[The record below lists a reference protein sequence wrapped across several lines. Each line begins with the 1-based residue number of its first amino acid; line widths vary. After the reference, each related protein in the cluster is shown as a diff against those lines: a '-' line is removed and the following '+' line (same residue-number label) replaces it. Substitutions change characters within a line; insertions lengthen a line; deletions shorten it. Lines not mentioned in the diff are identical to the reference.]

1 MKVNFNTEE
10 MKIFQFM
17 LNNREKITT
26 IVFSHNMSAKR
37 EFSNLKKALF
47 QNSLHG
53 FVKKFDALTLC
64 IYLRNKSIIK
74 FEYFKDAGEAKGTMR
89 DYIYFDVE
97 LKDQSL
103 THQLK
108 MRSLN
113 EIYFDNRELK
123 ILNIQ

>member
-26 IVFSHNMSAKR
+26 IVFSHSLSAKR
-37 EFSNLKKALF
+37 EFSNLKKVLF

-53 FVKKFDALTLC
+53 FVKKFDGLTLC

-74 FEYFKDAGEAKGTMR
+74 FEYFQNEDEGKGTMR

-103 THQLK
+103 VHQLK
-108 MRSLN
+108 WRSLN
-113 EIYFDNRELK
+113 EIYFKNRELK
-123 ILNIQ
+123 VLNIQ